1 MVHGEHLTQQICNY
15 NLIANSILN
24 PAKWLIQLEEELREH
39 HLQMSN
45 DFKKKIFFKKKI
57 KLNFSN

>member
-45 DFKKKIFFKKKI
+45 DFKKKISE
-57 KLNFSN
+57 KLPF